1 MFDEKINLMFK
12 RYELNTI
19 HDHENA
25 LKEII
30 QEVVLFGLWRS
41 KFYEKAVFYGGSAL
55 RILYK
60 LDRFSEDL
68 DFSLIAPEKKFNIKK
83 YLRAVISEL
92 ELWGFEVSTEEKNKK
107 KKSTIESAFIK
118 ANTLIHLIK
127 IDTNLKTHRNAVMK
141 IKLEVDIDPAVG
153 FTSEDKYH
161 LHPIPFTIKTMALPS
176 LFAGKMH
183 ALLCRT
189 RRTNIKGRDWYDM
202 IWFVKNNIPCDLR
215 YLKNKMAQTGHIDMS
230 ESLNK
235 EKLAKL
241 LYEKIKEIDFDSAK
255 NDVEPFLKNSG
266 QREELRLWSQTFFSD
281 YLIQEILVQTG
292 LSTEHPEMLT
302 KSKGV

>member
-1 MFDEKINLMFK
+1 MFDEKIEQMLK

-30 QEVVLFGLWRS
+30 QEIVLLGLWRS

-68 DFSLIAPEKKFNIKK
+68 DFSLIAPEKDFNIKK
-83 YLRAVISEL
+83 YLGAVKSEL
-92 ELWGFEVSTEEKNKK
+92 ELWDFEVFTEGKTTKNG
-107 KKSTIESAFIK
+107 STINSAFIK
-118 ANTLIHLIK
+118 ANTLIHLLK
-127 IDTNLKTHRNAVMK
+127 IDVNLKTHKNAVMK
-141 IKLEVDIDPAVG
+141 IKLEVDQDPAIG
-153 FTSEDKYH
+153 FASELKYH

-189 RRTNIKGRDWYDM
+189 RRTNIKGRDWYDL
-202 IWFVKNNIPCDLR
+202 IWFVKNNIPCDLY
-215 YLKNKMAQTGHIDMS
+215 YLKNKMAQTGHIDVS
-230 ESLNK
+230 EALTK
-235 EKLAKL
+235 EKLIEFL
-241 LYEKIKEIDFDSAK
+241 SGKIKEIDFDLAK
-255 NDVEPFLKNSG
+255 SDVEPFLKNLG
-266 QREELRLWSQTFFSD
+266 QREELSFWSDTFFSD
-281 YLIQEILVQTG
+281 YLVQEIRV
-292 LSTEHPEMLT
+292 LT
-302 KSKGV
+302 SN

>member
-1 MFDEKINLMFK
+1 MFDEKIEQMLK

-30 QEVVLFGLWRS
+30 QEIVLLGLWRS

-68 DFSLIAPEKKFNIKK
+68 DFSLIAPEKDFNIKK
-83 YLRAVISEL
+83 YLGAVKSEL
-92 ELWGFEVSTEEKNKK
+92 ELWDFEVFTEEKNKK
-107 KKSTIESAFIK
+107 NGSTTNSAFIK
-118 ANTLIHLIK
+118 ANTLIHLLK
-127 IDTNLKTHRNAVMK
+127 IDVNLKTHKNAVMK
-141 IKLEVDIDPAVG
+141 IKLEVDQDPAIG
-153 FTSEDKYH
+153 FASELKYH

-189 RRTNIKGRDWYDM
+189 RRTNIKGRDWYDL
-202 IWFVKNNIPCDLR
+202 IWFVKNNIPCDLY
-215 YLKNKMAQTGHIDMS
+215 YLKNKMAQTGHIDVS
-230 ESLNK
+230 EALTK
-235 EKLAKL
+235 EKLIEFLSGKV
-241 LYEKIKEIDFDSAK
+241 KEIDFDLAK
-255 NDVEPFLKNSG
+255 SDVEPFLKNIG
-266 QREELRLWSQTFFSD
+266 QREELSLWSDTFFSD
-281 YLIQEILVQTG
+281 YLVQEIRV
-292 LSTEHPEMLT
+292 LT
-302 KSKGV
+302 SN

>member
-1 MFDEKINLMFK
+1 MFDEKIEQMLK

-30 QEVVLFGLWRS
+30 QEVILLGLWRS

-68 DFSLIAPEKKFNIKK
+68 DFSLIVPEKDFDIKK
-83 YLRAVISEL
+83 YLGAVKSEL
-92 ELWGFEVSTEEKNKK
+92 ELWDFEVSTEEKNKK
-107 KKSTIESAFIK
+107 NESTIDSAFIK
-118 ANTLIHLIK
+118 ANTLIHLLK
-127 IDTNLKTHRNAVMK
+127 IDVNLKTHKNAVMK
-141 IKLEVDIDPAVG
+141 IKLEVDQDPAVG
-153 FTSEDKYH
+153 FTSELKYH

-189 RRTNIKGRDWYDM
+189 RRTNIKGRDWYDL
-202 IWFVKNNIPCDLR
+202 IWFVKNNIPCDLY
-215 YLKNKMAQTGHIDMS
+215 YLKNKMAQTGHIDVS
-230 ESLNK
+230 EALTK
-235 EKLAKL
+235 EKLIDFL
-241 LYEKIKEIDFDSAK
+241 SGKIKEIDFDLAK
-255 NDVEPFLKNSG
+255 SDVEPFLKNLG
-266 QREELRLWSQTFFSD
+266 QREELSLWSDAFFSD
-281 YLIQEILVQTG
+281 YLVQEICV
-292 LSTEHPEMLT
+292 LT
-302 KSKGV
+302 SN

>member
-1 MFDEKINLMFK
+1 MFDEKIEQMLK

-30 QEVVLFGLWRS
+30 QEIVLLGLWRS

-68 DFSLIAPEKKFNIKK
+68 DFSLIAPEKDFNIKK
-83 YLRAVISEL
+83 YLGAVKSEL
-92 ELWGFEVSTEEKNKK
+92 ELWDFEVFTEEKNKK
-107 KKSTIESAFIK
+107 NGSTINSAFIK
-118 ANTLIHLIK
+118 ANTLIHLLK
-127 IDTNLKTHRNAVMK
+127 IDVNLKTHKNAVMK
-141 IKLEVDIDPAVG
+141 IKLEVDQDPAVG
-153 FTSEDKYH
+153 FTSELKYH

-189 RRTNIKGRDWYDM
+189 RRTNIKGRDWYDL
-202 IWFVKNNIPCDLR
+202 IWFVKNNIPCDLY
-215 YLKNKMAQTGHIDMS
+215 YLKNKMAQTGHIDVS
-230 ESLNK
+230 EALTK
-235 EKLAKL
+235 EKLIEFL
-241 LYEKIKEIDFDSAK
+241 SGKIKEIDFDLAK
-255 NDVEPFLKNSG
+255 SDVEPFLKNLG
-266 QREELRLWSQTFFSD
+266 QREELSLWSVAFFSD
-281 YLIQEILVQTG
+281 YLVQEICV
-292 LSTEHPEMLT
+292 LT
-302 KSKGV
+302 SN

>member
-1 MFDEKINLMFK
+1 MFDEKIDQMLK

-30 QEVVLFGLWRS
+30 QEIVLLGLWRS

-68 DFSLIAPEKKFNIKK
+68 DFSLIAPEKDFNIKK
-83 YLRAVISEL
+83 YLGAVKSEL
-92 ELWGFEVSTEEKNKK
+92 ELWDFEVFTEEKNKK
-107 KKSTIESAFIK
+107 NGSTTNSAFIK
-118 ANTLIHLIK
+118 ANTLIHLLK
-127 IDTNLKTHRNAVMK
+127 IDVNLKTHKNAVMK
-141 IKLEVDIDPAVG
+141 IKLEVDQDPVIG
-153 FTSEDKYH
+153 FASELKYH

-189 RRTNIKGRDWYDM
+189 RRTNIKGRDWYDL
-202 IWFVKNNIPCDLR
+202 IWFVKNNIPCDLY
-215 YLKNKMAQTGHIDMS
+215 YLKNKMAQTGHIDVS
-230 ESLNK
+230 EALTK
-235 EKLAKL
+235 EKLIEFL
-241 LYEKIKEIDFDSAK
+241 SGKIKEIDFDLAK
-255 NDVEPFLKNSG
+255 SDVEPFLKNLG
-266 QREELRLWSQTFFSD
+266 QREELSLWSDTFFSD
-281 YLIQEILVQTG
+281 YLVQEIRV
-292 LSTEHPEMLT
+292 LT
-302 KSKGV
+302 SN